1 MSKVNNLN
9 PYRISKDERVITV
22 ASRHIR
28 RFFACYDAAIKFEP
42 EIDER
47 SHGLKEKLSRGSITE
62 TAFPMILTITE
73 LSLLREWYTFRQDYE
88 LVDDEIEEI
97 LKEKK

>member
-9 PYRISKDERVITV
+9 PYRISKDERVINI
-22 ASRHIR
+22 ASRHVR
-28 RFFACYDAAIKFEP
+28 RFFACYDSAVKFEP
-42 EIDER
+42 EIDQR
-47 SHGLKEKLSRGSITE
+47 SFGLKEKLSRGSVTE
-62 TAFPMILTITE
+62 TSFPMILTLTE
-73 LSLLREWYTFRQDYE
+73 LDLLREWYTFRQDYQ